1 MGRPRC
7 EYPLEK
13 DDAASDT
20 DGGYAFDNDAES
32 QAMEVVEMNE
42 NIDFVPDDA
51 ASHVWTER
59 DSELV
64 EQYAAQ
70 LMSMN
75 IG

>member
-1 MGRPRC
+1 
-7 EYPLEK
+7 
-13 DDAASDT
+13 
-20 DGGYAFDNDAES
+20 
-32 QAMEVVEMNE
+32 MNE
-42 NIDFVPDDA
+42 NIDFVPDDS
-51 ASHVWTER
+51 ASRVWTER